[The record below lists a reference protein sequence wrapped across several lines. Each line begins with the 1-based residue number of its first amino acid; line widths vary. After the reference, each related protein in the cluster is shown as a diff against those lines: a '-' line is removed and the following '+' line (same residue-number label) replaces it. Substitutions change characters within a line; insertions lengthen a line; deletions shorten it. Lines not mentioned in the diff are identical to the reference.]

1 MRTGPAGR
9 CRQAS
14 LQPCS
19 SSSREKT
26 SLSRFE
32 GTDTPAEA
40 AIRMRQL
47 PQLPF
52 PAHRAG
58 ILIFFF
64 LMYCRRFSPA
74 GQTSCIPFPLPAAFL
89 FLPLFS
95 GACFAGSLPKQLRG
109 IPQLSA
115 VRDPSARFFN
125 PSYSI
130 SQKRRPRRSAP
141 DNVRPDH
148 CRRPR
153 SGLSCRR

>member
-14 LQPCS
+14 LQPCL

-74 GQTSCIPFPLPAAFL
+74 GQTSCISFPLPAAFL
-89 FLPLFS
+89 FPASVFRLPGRQFT
-95 GACFAGSLPKQLRG
+95 GPTPGG
-109 IPQLSA
+109 IPYCSRL
-115 VRDPSARFFN
+115 RDPSARFFN